1 MIVVTGGAGFIGS
14 AVIHALNLRGISDIL
29 LVDQVDHPEKE
40 RNLAF
45 LQYHRLAGKDEFLR
59 DVVGRSARGIETIVH
74 LGACSSTTETDVGFL
89 RANNFE
95 YTRQLALYALEKGAR
110 FVYASSAATYGA
122 GEMGYSDDE
131 ARLETFRPL
140 NPYGQSKQDFDL
152 WAREQKVLDK
162 IAGLKY
168 FNVYG
173 PNEYHKGDMQS
184 MVRKGFLQARDAGK
198 IRLFKSYRPEY
209 PDGGQ
214 LRDFVYI
221 RDAVEMTLFFL
232 DRPDVG
238 GIFNVGTGE
247 ARNWND
253 LARAI
258 FSAMDQDPVVEYVP
272 MPENIRNQYQYFTQA
287 EMGKIRR
294 AGYGK
299 PIATLEEGVRD
310 YVRNYLLPGKRL
322 GE

>member
-59 DVVGRSARGIETIVH
+59 DVVARSARGIETIVH

-184 MVRKGFLQARDAGK
+184 MVRKGFLQARDSGK

-272 MPENIRNQYQYFTQA
+272 MPESIRNQYQYFTCA